1 MDELQH
7 SIYVDR
13 FRLAFHTQRGTAFQ
27 DWFVRLAGYAF
38 GADFE
43 EVRPYGPYGDL
54 KCDGRRVS
62 TKSVFQCYA
71 PDAMKEAELI
81 AKVDEDFHGARG
93 HWNAD
98 MAEWVFVHN
107 DGRGL
112 PPNAVQ
118 HIDSLRQAHAPLTIQ
133 TWSEPELL
141 KLAMGLELA
150 ALQALFGPAASIAI
164 VDRLVMADLVPIIE
178 ALQRQDPNAGDP
190 PLTPPSL
197 EKLEKNALSEE
208 SGLLLRIGRRKSSL
222 VDTFFRKSPR
232 PDLGERIAEV
242 GERCTSA
249 ERAGARVIDGRGG
262 TLMPGMVEAHAH
274 LTFPSS
280 IGRIVRERLPA
291 PEKHQFIVA
300 HNAKVLLEHGFT
312 SAFSGGATRPNI
324 EVTVRDEIAAGWLP
338 GPRIKASSF
347 ERGASGVRDTWTP
360 DVEQARRFAEEM
372 IALGVDSM
380 KLLVDGRDPVDPS
393 QWHLINYGDS
403 ELSVITQLARAADVN
418 VTGHVYM
425 PESIKMGVR
434 WGFHVLYHCNFAD
447 QEAIDM
453 IVAKKDQIFVA
464 PCVGILMADAYDRYP
479 TRAQCEATGAFKAL
493 DGQRRVIPELHRRG
507 VRVVPGGDYGF
518 QHNPHGRDARD
529 LELFVTEFGFTPLEA
544 LRAATKHG
552 GELMRMGEEL
562 GQIKAGYLADLLVV
576 DGNPVADIRIMQ
588 DAQRLRLIMKG
599 GHAYKN
605 TLGGAAADTAR
616 FAFPV
621 ATAA

>member
-232 PDLGERIAEV
+232 PDLGERIAEAF
-242 GERCTSA
+242 RMRYA
-249 ERAGARVIDGRGG
+249 E
-262 TLMPGMVEAHAH
+262 L
-274 LTFPSS
+274 
-280 IGRIVRERLPA
+280 
-291 PEKHQFIVA
+291 
-300 HNAKVLLEHGFT
+300 
-312 SAFSGGATRPNI
+312 
-324 EVTVRDEIAAGWLP
+324 
-338 GPRIKASSF
+338 
-347 ERGASGVRDTWTP
+347 
-360 DVEQARRFAEEM
+360 
-372 IALGVDSM
+372 
-380 KLLVDGRDPVDPS
+380 
-393 QWHLINYGDS
+393 
-403 ELSVITQLARAADVN
+403 
-418 VTGHVYM
+418 
-425 PESIKMGVR
+425 
-434 WGFHVLYHCNFAD
+434 
-447 QEAIDM
+447 
-453 IVAKKDQIFVA
+453 
-464 PCVGILMADAYDRYP
+464 
-479 TRAQCEATGAFKAL
+479 KAL
-493 DGQRRVIPELHRRG
+493 DLPADTIFKHLQ
-507 VRVVPGGDYGF
+507 DYAGM
-518 QHNPHGRDARD
+518 N
-529 LELFVTEFGFTPLEA
+529 
-544 LRAATKHG
+544 
-552 GELMRMGEEL
+552 GEPKR
-562 GQIKAGYLADLLVV
+562 Q
-576 DGNPVADIRIMQ
+576 
-588 DAQRLRLIMKG
+588 
-599 GHAYKN
+599 
-605 TLGGAAADTAR
+605 GAALAVLAYFFDSCDIFEDPLVSVEAS
-616 FAFPV
+616 
-621 ATAA
+621 